1 MFSKILVVVFGILI
15 VVFLIA
21 VFLSHLKIYI
31 NKNTENTEKEYIIKD
46 LIAYSLIS
54 VIGIFVCFILWN
66 MAK

>member
-1 MFSKILVVVFGILI
+1 MFSKILVVVFSILI

-21 VFLSHLKIYI
+21 VFLSSLKRYI

-46 LIAYSLIS
+46 LIVYSLMS